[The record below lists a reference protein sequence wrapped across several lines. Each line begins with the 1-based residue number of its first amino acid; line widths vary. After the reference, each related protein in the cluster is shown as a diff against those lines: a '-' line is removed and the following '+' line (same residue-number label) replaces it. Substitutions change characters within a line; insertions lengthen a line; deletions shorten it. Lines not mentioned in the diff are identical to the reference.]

1 MNRKLTKR
9 LLIGGVVVG
18 ASGAGYLIYKDAL
31 KLVNVE
37 VKKSKIELVSK
48 NGKKSHYKV
57 FLKLSNPSN
66 LKLKL
71 TNQQIDVYVNGVFIL
86 RLESDKIQVL
96 EPKSISEL
104 VFDLNLDWDDLF
116 TKIMMVSGQ
125 TIVDKLKFITE
136 IMSQTLKLD
145 IKLSVKWGILPNIPV
160 DIPIEQNFKSW
171 LKM

>member
-104 VFDLNLDWDDLF
+104 VFD
-116 TKIMMVSGQ
+116 
-125 TIVDKLKFITE
+125 
-136 IMSQTLKLD
+136 
-145 IKLSVKWGILPNIPV
+145 
-160 DIPIEQNFKSW
+160 
-171 LKM
+171 